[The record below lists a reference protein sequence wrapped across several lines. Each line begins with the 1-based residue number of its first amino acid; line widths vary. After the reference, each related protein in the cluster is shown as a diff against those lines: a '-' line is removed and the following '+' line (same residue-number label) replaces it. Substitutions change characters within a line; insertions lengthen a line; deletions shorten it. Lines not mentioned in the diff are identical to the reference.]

1 MDPKIMKNET
11 NEDKKETLD
20 EIMADL
26 ANKVN
31 PKSVAEG
38 IAMVTEAAASKDP
51 STILGP
57 MASGAKEFEERTGRR
72 MTYME
77 MRMMWG

>member
-1 MDPKIMKNET
+1 MDPKITKNET

-38 IAMVTEAAASKDP
+38 IVMVTEAAASKHP
-51 STILGP
+51 STI
-57 MASGAKEFEERTGRR
+57 
-72 MTYME
+72 
-77 MRMMWG
+77 